1 MTVEL
6 LVLKEVFG
14 WLSLG
19 PDTETEHSLERANGD
34 QAM

>member
-6 LVLKEVFG
+6 LVLKEVFS

-19 PDTETEHSLERANGD
+19 QDTEAEHSLERANGD